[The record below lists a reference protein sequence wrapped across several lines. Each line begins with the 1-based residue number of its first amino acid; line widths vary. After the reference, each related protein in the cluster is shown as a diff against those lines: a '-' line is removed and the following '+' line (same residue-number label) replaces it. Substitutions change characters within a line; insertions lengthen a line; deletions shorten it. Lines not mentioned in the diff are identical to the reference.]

1 MSFDLNH
8 SKIDKTHIFSIEIEK
23 IKNSVEIIT
32 LKEGAILY
40 RFSKEKNDKVFRCND
55 TGKEG
60 MYFSNNIILPLGMCL
75 EYNKSGFIHTY
86 KLKKDIILYKGKY
99 SFRKLEFEIFY
110 KNLENYK
117 KNNFIKN
124 INPYNNYNHLEKNIY
139 PIHSEFS
146 KDFWKSELLNNYE
159 IFIGIETLFQ
169 KDIINSEFILEKIY
183 EPEIINYNNAYK
195 LIQNYKNSY

>member
-86 KLKKDIILYKGKY
+86 KLKKDIILY
-99 SFRKLEFEIFY
+99 
-110 KNLENYK
+110 
-117 KNNFIKN
+117 
-124 INPYNNYNHLEKNIY
+124 
-139 PIHSEFS
+139 
-146 KDFWKSELLNNYE
+146 LLWLT
-159 IFIGIETLFQ
+159 I
-169 KDIINSEFILEKIY
+169 
-183 EPEIINYNNAYK
+183 
-195 LIQNYKNSY
+195 